1 MRDFAL
7 WLATTSPSVFIQEHN
22 AWTIPAI
29 QSVHIVGIALVMG
42 SVLMIDLRILGW
54 TWADQTLQQTTR
66 RFGPWLTGSLWLLL
80 ATGILMVIGEPV
92 RELVTFSFWLK
103 MALVAVGALV
113 AIVFQRTLRRHEQ
126 QWEERLV
133 HRSSIKALAVGTFL
147 IWMCI
152 IVLGRLIAYDHVWG
166 SWSPAVGQ

>member
-1 MRDFAL
+1 MKPFAE
-7 WLATTSPSVFIQEHN
+7 WLSTTLPSVYIQEHN
-22 AWTIPAI
+22 AWAIPTI
-29 QSVHIVGIALVMG
+29 QSIHIVGIAMVMG

-54 TWADQTLQQTTR
+54 AGMDQTLRQTTR

-103 MALVAVGALV
+103 MALVAVGTVVAAIFQAALE
-113 AIVFQRTLRRHEQ
+113 RHEQ
-126 QWEERLV
+126 PWEETLV
-133 HRSSIKALAVGTFL
+133 HRPSIRGLAILTVL
-147 IWMCI
+147 IWAGI

-166 SWSPAVGQ
+166 AWSPAARR